1 MEPGAAP
8 LYIRSI
14 EDLIDFFSRRLFT
27 MPAILCPRC
36 HKLVGNDAASCPHC
50 GQPKPGLWGFTAAMR
65 KVGLRLDFSH
75 LIVLVCVGLYLL
87 ALLSDPA
94 AMFQSRGMLGILAP
108 SFEAS
113 LRFGMTGGGLVY
125 THGHW
130 WTLITAIY
138 LHGGLLHI
146 FFNMMWVRQ
155 LGPLVA
161 ELFGPFRLFT
171 IFTVAGIA
179 GFLLSAT
186 MGHNATLGASGS
198 IFGLLAAAI
207 VYGRRSGSS
216 LFTRQFLQWSGI
228 LFVFGLVFPGID
240 NWAHLGGFAGGYGM
254 ASIFVGF
261 TAREGLGAYLGAGIC
276 GLATAIA
283 FVLQLAYALGTF

>member
-1 MEPGAAP
+1 
-8 LYIRSI
+8 
-14 EDLIDFFSRRLFT
+14 
-27 MPAILCPRC
+27 
-36 HKLVGNDAASCPHC
+36 
-50 GQPKPGLWGFTAAMR
+50 MR
-65 KVGLRLDFSH
+65 KVGLRLDFPH
-75 LIVLVCVGLYLL
+75 LIVVVCVALYLL
-87 ALLSDPA
+87 ALLSDPSA
-94 AMFQSRGMLGILAP
+94 IFQSRGMLGILAP
-108 SFEAS
+108 SFESS
-113 LRFGMTGGGLVY
+113 LMFGMTGGGLVY
-125 THGHW
+125 QYDHW

-155 LGPLVA
+155 LGPLVE

-171 IFTVAGIA
+171 IFTVAGVA
-179 GFLLSAT
+179 GFWLSAT
-186 MGHNATLGASGS
+186 MGLNATLGASGS

-216 LFTRQFLQWSGI
+216 LFTRQFLQWAGI

-254 ASIFVGF
+254 ASIFVRF
-261 TAREGLGAYLGAGIC
+261 TGREGLGAYLGAGVC

-283 FVLQLAYALGTF
+283 FVLQLAYVLGTL